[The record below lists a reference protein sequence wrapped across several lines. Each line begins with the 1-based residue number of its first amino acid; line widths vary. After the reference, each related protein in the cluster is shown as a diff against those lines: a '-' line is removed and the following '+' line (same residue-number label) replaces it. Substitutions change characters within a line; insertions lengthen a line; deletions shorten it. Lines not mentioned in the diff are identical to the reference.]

1 MPMITY
7 SLQQFFSKKF
17 EVDSTNLLYD
27 NPSYFSRNAMI
38 DYLCQ
43 LSQRGLAEY
52 VYYMLDNPI
61 SEEITSKDITQLSN
75 INDCTI
81 NMCKVLMAERNR
93 GLTLTQIAT
102 ALHSDLDYKNNLVAL
117 TKYGENQAKT
127 AAQLGLAVFREELW
141 YLSAVGYVFIY
152 LNEEVQNKYLAINL
166 LRDPFY
172 SRVIASMCSKET
184 NIRDFMGIL
193 SESTQKRRSS
203 SCNWVIA
210 FFTEQCRRE
219 QFKVNRLIFK

>member
-61 SEEITSKDITQLSN
+61 SEEITSK
-75 INDCTI
+75 
-81 NMCKVLMAERNR
+81 E
-93 GLTLTQIAT
+93 
-102 ALHSDLDYKNNLVAL
+102 Y
-117 TKYGENQAKT
+117 
-127 AAQLGLAVFREELW
+127 
-141 YLSAVGYVFIY
+141 
-152 LNEEVQNKYLAINL
+152 
-166 LRDPFY
+166 
-172 SRVIASMCSKET
+172 
-184 NIRDFMGIL
+184 
-193 SESTQKRRSS
+193 
-203 SCNWVIA
+203 
-210 FFTEQCRRE
+210 
-219 QFKVNRLIFK
+219 